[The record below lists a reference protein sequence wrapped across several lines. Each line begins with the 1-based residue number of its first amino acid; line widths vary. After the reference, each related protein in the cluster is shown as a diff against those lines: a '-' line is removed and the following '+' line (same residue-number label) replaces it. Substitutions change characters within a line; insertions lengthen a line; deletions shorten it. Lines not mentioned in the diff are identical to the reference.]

1 MNMDLTSFCRM
12 HGLVE
17 DLRRKCVIEYW
28 EQRNADDPLAQFGP
42 RLLNHLSAILR
53 NEPCSL
59 HDVMRHTGLSAP
71 AASAFVAKLVRA
83 GILRREV
90 NPQNRR
96 SVLITVEPEFRRSL
110 AEIDAKFKEHVMELF
125 RSATTAEQEALE
137 TVGEFL
143 NRLLEPKETESC

>member
-1 MNMDLTSFCRM
+1 MDLSSFYRM

-17 DLRRKCVIEYW
+17 DLRRRCVIEYW

-42 RLLNHLSAILR
+42 RMLNHLSAILR

-59 HDVMRHTGLSAP
+59 QDVMRHTGLSAP

>member
-1 MNMDLTSFCRM
+1 MNMDLTSFYRM

-28 EQRNADDPLAQFGP
+28 EQRNADDPLARFGP
-42 RLLNHLSAILR
+42 RMLNHLSAILR

-59 HDVMRHTGLSAP
+59 QDVMRHTGLSAP

-110 AEIDAKFKEHVMELF
+110 AEIDAKFRERVAELF
-125 RSATTAEQEALE
+125 RSATVAEQQALE
-137 TVGEFL
+137 TVGGFL
-143 NRLLEPKETESC
+143 HRLLEPKETESC

>member
-1 MNMDLTSFCRM
+1 MNMDLTSFYRM

-17 DLRRKCVIEYW
+17 DLRRRCVIEYW
-28 EQRNADDPLAQFGP
+28 EQRNANDPLARFGP
-42 RLLNHLSAILR
+42 RMLNHLSAILR

-59 HDVMRHTGLSAP
+59 QDVMRHTGLSAP

-110 AEIDAKFKEHVMELF
+110 AEIDAKFKEHVAELF
-125 RSATTAEQEALE
+125 RSATTAEIEALE
-137 TVGEFL
+137 TVGGFL
-143 NRLLEPKETESC
+143 RRLLEPKENESC

>member
-1 MNMDLTSFCRM
+1 MNLSSFYRM

-17 DLRRKCVIEYW
+17 DLRRRCVIEYW

-42 RLLNHLSAILR
+42 RMLNHLSAILR

-59 HDVMRHTGLSAP
+59 QDVMRHTGLSAP

>member
-1 MNMDLTSFCRM
+1 MDLTSFYRM

-17 DLRRKCVIEYW
+17 DLRRKCVVEYW
-28 EQRNADDPLAQFGP
+28 EQRNADDPLGQFGP
-42 RLLNHLSAILR
+42 RRLNQLIVILR

-83 GILRREV
+83 GIVRREV
-90 NPQNRR
+90 NPENRR

-110 AEIDAKFKEHVMELF
+110 AEIDAKFRERIAELF
-125 RSATTAEQEALE
+125 RSATAAEQEALE
-137 TVGEFL
+137 TVSGFL
-143 NRLLEPKETESC
+143 RRLLEPKENEP

>member
-1 MNMDLTSFCRM
+1 MDLSSFYRM

-17 DLRRKCVIEYW
+17 DLRRRCVIEYW

-42 RLLNHLSAILR
+42 RMLNHLSAILR

-59 HDVMRHTGLSAP
+59 QDVMRHTGLSAP

-90 NPQNRR
+90 NPENRR

>member
-1 MNMDLTSFCRM
+1 MNLSSFYRM

-17 DLRRKCVIEYW
+17 DLRRRCVIEYW

-42 RLLNHLSAILR
+42 RRLNHLSAILR

-59 HDVMRHTGLSAP
+59 QDVMRHTGLSAP